1 MFNSFSWQSHD
12 EYHINFKNFKA
23 KLSSDLRVLL
33 WNSHSTERH
42 KLMSLNLDPVGEYLS
57 QLYSATGRPARHQAQ
72 ILRSLILFAFL
83 FNRTDA
89 RLSLTVWVR
98 EVLPS
103 NPVLTALTGC
113 RCADDLPPLGSY
125 YDFMNR
131 LWNASRDDY
140 SRTCLLTKNKNDK
153 KPKKVTDPD
162 GKLFEPEPDTY
173 ATRDMVER
181 IFHGESLSD
190 GKQDILQNVFSL
202 AAVLPSI

>member
-12 EYHINFKNFKA
+12 EYHINFKNCMTKF
-23 KLSSDLRVLL
+23 SSDMRALL
-33 WNSHSTERH
+33 WNNYSREGH

-103 NPVLTALTGC
+103 NPVLTALT
-113 RCADDLPPLGSY
+113 
-125 YDFMNR
+125 
-131 LWNASRDDY
+131 DY
-140 SRTCLLTKNKNDK
+140 A
-153 KPKKVTDPD
+153 PAPA
-162 GKLFEPEPDTY
+162 Y
-173 ATRDMVER
+173 
-181 IFHGESLSD
+181 
-190 GKQDILQNVFSL
+190 
-202 AAVLPSI
+202 